1 MLVGLESL
9 LRKLHCCSNLCKIL
23 AEFTYL
29 MRFFENIFLKEF
41 SFQVKNT
48 VIPFNGTVWNQGQ
61 PNSSS
66 FLSTSVYISC
76 KQEHISV

>member
-9 LRKLHCCSNLCKIL
+9 FRKLHCCSNLCKIL

-29 MRFFENIFLKEF
+29 MRLFENIFLKEF

-48 VIPFNGTVWNQGQ
+48 VILFNGTV
-61 PNSSS
+61 
-66 FLSTSVYISC
+66 
-76 KQEHISV
+76 